1 MPLAIDPQI
10 ALPQTAFNKEP
21 GPAGPG
27 QNEALRAVC
36 SRFEAFFL
44 QSMFGKMRDTVP
56 QDGLIGHEK
65 SIDWYREMMDREVAG
80 SMAREGGI
88 GLADML
94 YRSMQSRLGGE
105 GPQGPKQKGALDT
118 YR

>member
-10 ALPQTAFNKEP
+10 ALPQTAFKKGA
-21 GPAGPG
+21 GPSEPG

-44 QSMFGKMRDTVP
+44 QSVFGKMRDTVP
-56 QDGLIGHEK
+56 QDGLIGQEK
-65 SIDWYREMMDREVAG
+65 SIDWYREMMDKEIAG

-105 GPQGPKQKGALDT
+105 GSQGPSPKGSLDT